1 MLDVPLYASRMEK
14 RRFLLKSDYPLKRG
28 CLKFAFETAPCA
40 FSAAAAEDND
50 ESDEDYPD
58 IVVVEKVA
66 KAVVHSEP
74 PYVFIERFP
83 LSIIYYDG

>member
-1 MLDVPLYASRMEK
+1 MLSGLFWSCQRESPLRH
-14 RRFLLKSDYPLKRG
+14 
-28 CLKFAFETAPCA
+28 
-40 FSAAAAEDND
+40 FSAAAAENNY

-58 IVVVEKVA
+58 IVVVEKIA